1 VVDLA
6 RLDRRIPL
14 ASQDYQALST
24 SVQLSGPSN
33 YYDRELVSERS

>member
-14 ASQDYQALST
+14 AFQDHQALSI
-24 SVQLSGPSN
+24 SVRLSGPSN
-33 YYDRELVSERS
+33 YPDRELVSK